1 MTHRNAA
8 TVHRSP
14 TWRRTGADWHLID
27 AGRPVA
33 RIERD
38 GNRWLCFAI
47 DDGGDDWFLGPSD
60 GLASGKAALVR
71 RCARQPLP
79 ISDSSRS
86 NQHEEAPL

>member
-1 MTHRNAA
+1 MTHRN
-8 TVHRSP
+8 TSTPSTRWHRSNG
-14 TWRRTGADWHLID
+14 TWCLTC

-38 GNRWLCFAI
+38 GQRGLCFAI
-47 DDGGDDWFLGPSD
+47 DAAGDDWFLGQSD

-86 NQHEEAPL
+86 NHQEEAPL

>member
-1 MTHRNAA
+1 MTHLNAA
-8 TVHRSP
+8 SITCST
-14 TWRRTGADWHLID
+14 TWRRKDANGVLFD

-38 GNRWLCFAI
+38 GNRWLCFAV
-47 DDGGDDWFLGPSD
+47 DEGGDDWFLGQSD

-71 RCARQPLP
+71 RYVRQPLP